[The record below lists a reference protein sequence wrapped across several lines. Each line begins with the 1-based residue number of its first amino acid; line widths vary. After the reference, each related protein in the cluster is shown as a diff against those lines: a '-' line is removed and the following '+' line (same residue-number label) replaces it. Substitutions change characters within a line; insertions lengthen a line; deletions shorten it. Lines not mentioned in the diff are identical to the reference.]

1 MTRTRPCETSTTMM
15 MVVVV
20 VVKEEELDEGEE
32 DDGMNGQERST
43 REVDKR
49 SDCCFVCLGRGC
61 EWAGWGIGQWRE
73 ERGMVCTFELDELC
87 LLCLLWSCKRFD
99 PALLCIKPNF
109 VCEQLSRSAFC
120 SSRVS
125 VFVCLYLSLCLCACV
140 FGFLFDLIVTRP
152 LFRSAM

>member
-49 SDCCFVCLGRGC
+49 S
-61 EWAGWGIGQWRE
+61 GQE
-73 ERGMVCTFELDELC
+73 
-87 LLCLLWSCKRFD
+87 K
-99 PALLCIKPNF
+99 
-109 VCEQLSRSAFC
+109 
-120 SSRVS
+120 
-125 VFVCLYLSLCLCACV
+125 
-140 FGFLFDLIVTRP
+140 
-152 LFRSAM
+152 